1 MELASRIGSLGGST
15 SPLTACP
22 NTSGVKK
29 RDRRFCSVRTDR
41 LCIRTVES
49 RNSSIAKLQQQKT
62 ESEVRGRYCARLAP
76 AALPLLPSLPHPIL
90 SKKLAC
96 DDRVSAGSSNK
107 ERRSEENKIHK
118 RCCGDEDNTSQVNPA
133 GAFQSKRL
141 HGRRL
146 HTHLSPCFTC
156 CMSAFYDIIAPCYRA
171 LVTAR

>member
-22 NTSGVKK
+22 NTSCVKK

-96 DDRVSAGSSNK
+96 DDLVSAGSSNK
-107 ERRSEENKIHK
+107 ERRSEDTQKML
-118 RCCGDEDNTSQVNPA
+118 RDEDDTSQPNPA
-133 GAFQSKRL
+133 GAFHSKRL

-146 HTHLSPCFTC
+146 RLALPAACLFSMISSPPG
-156 CMSAFYDIIAPCYRA
+156 I
-171 LVTAR
+171 